1 MDKKDLDLY
10 PEHFPSPEELFQIDL
25 QDTATVEKQ
34 EQEQLKLPGEG
45 DASKDSMVTAV
56 AGNGASDADMPDAGA
71 KGEEAPIAPK
81 PASKYRVIKF
91 FSAGFIILILAIALF
106 ITNMDK
112 FHLHCYCMM
121 TESMGDTI
129 PKGSVVFSYEIP
141 MEELQIGDVITY
153 INSQGISITHQIVSE
168 IENYND
174 TGSRAFYTKGTE
186 NAAVDEEAVTHDMI
200 KGKVMIYI
208 PYIAKPFIH

>member
-45 DASKDSMVTAV
+45 DASKDSMVTAA

-81 PASKYRVIKF
+81 PASKYRVDRK
-91 FSAGFIILILAIALF
+91 STRL
-106 ITNMDK
+106 
-112 FHLHCYCMM
+112 
-121 TESMGDTI
+121 
-129 PKGSVVFSYEIP
+129 
-141 MEELQIGDVITY
+141 
-153 INSQGISITHQIVSE
+153 NSSH
-168 IENYND
+168 
-174 TGSRAFYTKGTE
+174 
-186 NAAVDEEAVTHDMI
+186 
-200 KGKVMIYI
+200 
-208 PYIAKPFIH
+208 IH

>member
-1 MDKKDLDLY
+1 
-10 PEHFPSPEELFQIDL
+10 
-25 QDTATVEKQ
+25 
-34 EQEQLKLPGEG
+34 
-45 DASKDSMVTAV
+45 
-56 AGNGASDADMPDAGA
+56 
-71 KGEEAPIAPK
+71 
-81 PASKYRVIKF
+81 
-91 FSAGFIILILAIALF
+91 
-106 ITNMDK
+106 
-112 FHLHCYCMM
+112 
-121 TESMGDTI
+121 
-129 PKGSVVFSYEIP
+129 

-153 INSQGISITHQIVSE
+153 INSQGISVTHQIVSE